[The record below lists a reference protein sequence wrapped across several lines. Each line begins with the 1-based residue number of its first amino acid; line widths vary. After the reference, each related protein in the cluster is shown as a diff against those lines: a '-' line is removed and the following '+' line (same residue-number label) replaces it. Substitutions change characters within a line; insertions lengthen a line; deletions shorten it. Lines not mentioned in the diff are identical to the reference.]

1 MSLTLPSAFTTKTIL
16 KENWLVQLWY
26 DDEAED
32 KFRGLSFYDTRV
44 EGTDTVDYKG
54 CILNKPTIRESINL
68 EDSTAKTSNVSITL
82 ANFIDND
89 GEKFSRKLLNGT
101 NKFLNRSV
109 KIYIQP
115 DDTNDLYSCLLVY
128 TGRLTTISQ
137 TTDKISLNIVA
148 QRAWDNISIPTTRTA
163 TNIPVPIVYGNYTNN
178 AQNTFQDAITVYPMP
193 KLRTDGDDIYY
204 ATPKSY
210 GSGCFPHYYDDNIK
224 KFIIMGQY
232 GSGTSTLDS
241 DNAIV
246 VDNRLN
252 RGVYYLRPTKVKDHT
267 DWDGSSPENVID
279 TNTTSSTTQNI
290 AFSVSGLGG
299 TNTVR
304 KTLKL
309 SMPQIKGQFSSLKLQ
324 LKGSVVIN
332 TASYNSGASSIIS
345 LSDTTFANNTSDPN
359 NLGTT
364 YIYKTQTA
372 TTGTYNTSGA
382 GAGSAYTELNLYD
395 KYERKTDSG
404 RDLDGAISATDYIIK
419 IDSSSDDFK
428 AGTIIKIDDE
438 LMKIVSRFPL
448 TTLFIVERGYSYST
462 SATHSDNTDIYIISE
477 GSYTLP
483 SEINIQALV
492 YALSTSGSGSISL
505 DVDFVLEDFY
515 LVIGVENAV
524 TREPQATQEAIE
536 QTDLLYA
543 SGDGLTETYSGSNGT
558 AFEIHE
564 QHRDLMKRFTNY
576 TGTPTGWSDLDS
588 ARNWQ
593 SRYWILESTPLIDHL
608 EKLQYEGGFIARFNG
623 QNEFQ
628 YIFIAN
634 SPSVNATLDADDI
647 SDISVSTV
655 DFFSLVSKMDIEY
668 ELHPAES
675 KYNTSV
681 TSTNSSTRTE
691 YNIQSAENTKNIKL
705 DAYVSPTIPSSAS
718 SNKNDDFYSYYNH
731 IVGSPRTIINFTV
744 VNPNYFGLDVGD
756 VIGFDGQDNFD
767 NVLMVFAS
775 SWDDFSFMITDVSR
789 SVGSLKITAR
799 EI

>member
-16 KENWLVQLWY
+16 KENWLIELYY
-26 DDEAED
+26 DNAGED
-32 KFRGLSFYDTRV
+32 DFRGLSFYDTRV
-44 EGTDTVDYKG
+44 EGTSTVDYKG

-68 EDSTAKTSNVSITL
+68 ENSTAKTSNVSLTI
-82 ANFIDND
+82 ANFIDID
-89 GEKFSRKLLNGT
+89 GFKFSTKLLLGT
-101 NKFLNRSV
+101 NKFLNRIV

-115 DDTNDLYSCLLVY
+115 DDTNQRIDCLLVY
-128 TGRLTTISQ
+128 TGRLVTIAQ
-137 TTDKISLNIVA
+137 TTDKITLNIVA
-148 QRAWDNISIPTTRTA
+148 QRAWDNISIPTARTA
-163 TNIPVPIVYGNYTNN
+163 TNIPVPVVYGNYTNN
-178 AQNTFQDAITVYPMP
+178 PQNTFQNAITVYPMP

-210 GSGCFPHYYDDNIK
+210 SSGCIPHYYDDNIK

-232 GSGTSTLDS
+232 GHGTSTLDS
-241 DNAIV
+241 DNGIV

-252 RGVYYLRPTKVKDHT
+252 RGVYFLRPTKVKDHT
-267 DWDGSSPENVID
+267 DWDGSSPENIID

-299 TNTVR
+299 TNVVR

-324 LKGSVVIN
+324 LKASVIIN
-332 TASYNSGASSIIS
+332 TASYNTGGQSIVT
-345 LSDTTFANNTSDPN
+345 LSDTTFANDTSDSN

-364 YIYKTQTA
+364 YISKNQTA
-372 TTGTYNTSGA
+372 STGTYNTSGA
-382 GAGSAYTELNLYD
+382 GDGSAYTEINLYD

-428 AGTIIKIDDE
+428 TGTIIKIDDE
-438 LMKIVSRFPL
+438 LMKIASRFPL
-448 TTLFIVERGYSYST
+448 TTLFVVERGYSYST
-462 SATHSDNTDIYIISE
+462 SATHTNNTDIFIISE

-492 YALSTSGSGSISL
+492 YALSTSSSGSISL
-505 DVDFVLEDFY
+505 DVDFTLKDFY

-524 TREPQATQEAIE
+524 AREPQATQESIE
-536 QTDLLYA
+536 QTNLLYS
-543 SGDGLTETYSGSNGT
+543 SGDGLTETYSGSNGN

-576 TGTPTGWSDLDS
+576 TGTPTGWSNLDS
-588 ARNWQ
+588 ARSWQ

-623 QNEFQ
+623 QNQFQ

-634 SPSVNATLDADDI
+634 SPSINFTLNKDDI
-647 SDISVSTV
+647 SDINVSTI

-668 ELHPAES
+668 ELHPAEN

-681 TSTNSSTRTE
+681 TSTNSSTRTN

-705 DAYVSPTIPSSAS
+705 DAYVSPTIPTNAS

-731 IVGSPRTIINFTV
+731 IVGSPRIIINFTII
-744 VNPNYFGLDVGD
+744 NPNYFGLDVGD
-756 VIGFDGQDNFD
+756 IIAFDGQNGFD
-767 NVLMVFAS
+767 DVLMVFAS
-775 SWDDFSFMITDVSR
+775 SFDDFKFMITDVNR
-789 SVGSLKITAR
+789 SVGNLKITAR

>member
-32 KFRGLSFYDTRV
+32 KFRGLAFYDTRV

-68 EDSTAKTSNVSITL
+68 ENSTAKTSNVSITL

-89 GEKFSRKLLNGT
+89 GQKFSRKLLNGT

-148 QRAWDNISIPTTRTA
+148 QRAWDNISIPTARTA
-163 TNIPVPIVYGNYTNN
+163 TNIPVPVVYGNYTNN

-232 GSGTSTLDS
+232 ASGTTTLDS

-267 DWDGSSPENVID
+267 DWDGSNPENVID

-299 TNTVR
+299 TNTVE

-309 SMPQIKGQFSSLKLQ
+309 SMPQIKGQFSSLKLN

-332 TASYNSGASSIIS
+332 TASYNSGAVSFIR
-345 LSDTTFANNTSDPN
+345 LSDTSFASNTSDTTIV
-359 NLGTT
+359 GTPF
-364 YIYKTQTA
+364 IAKDQT
-372 TTGTYNTSGA
+372 TSTGTYNTSGA
-382 GAGSAYTELNLYD
+382 GASSAYTEIDLYD

-428 AGTIIKIDDE
+428 NGTIIKIDDE
-438 LMKIVSRFPL
+438 LMKIVHRVPL
-448 TTLFIVERGYSYST
+448 TTLFVAERGYSYST
-462 SATHSDNTDIYIISE
+462 SATHSDNTDIFIISE

-483 SEINIQALV
+483 SEINIRALV
-492 YALSTSGSGSISL
+492 SALSTSSSGSISL

-524 TREPQATQEAIE
+524 AREPQATQEAIE

-543 SGDGLTETYSGSNGT
+543 SGDGLTETYSGSNGN

-588 ARNWQ
+588 ARSWQ

-705 DAYVSPTIPSSAS
+705 DAYVSPTIPTSAS

-775 SWDDFSFMITDVSR
+775 SWDDFSFMITDVNR

>member
-148 QRAWDNISIPTTRTA
+148 QRAWDNISIPTARTA
-163 TNIPVPIVYGNYTNN
+163 TNIPVPVVYGNYTNN

-364 YIYKTQTA
+364 YISKDQTA

-462 SATHSDNTDIYIISE
+462 SATHSDNTDIYIIDE

-492 YALSTSGSGSISL
+492 YAVSASSSGSISL

-524 TREPQATQEAIE
+524 AREPQATQESIE

-543 SGDGLTETYSGSNGT
+543 SGDGLTETYSGSNGN
-558 AFEIHE
+558 AYEIHE

-588 ARNWQ
+588 ARSWQ

>member
-163 TNIPVPIVYGNYTNN
+163 TNIPVPVVYGNYTNN

-364 YIYKTQTA
+364 YISKDQTA

-462 SATHSDNTDIYIISE
+462 SATHSDNTDIYIIDE

-492 YALSTSGSGSISL
+492 YAVSASSSGSISL

-524 TREPQATQEAIE
+524 AREPQATQESIE

-543 SGDGLTETYSGSNGT
+543 SGDGLTETYSGSNGN
-558 AFEIHE
+558 AYEIHE

-588 ARNWQ
+588 ARSWQ

-756 VIGFDGQDNFD
+756 VINFDGQDNFD

>member
-32 KFRGLSFYDTRV
+32 KFRGLAFYDTRV

-68 EDSTAKTSNVSITL
+68 ENSTAKTSNVSITL

-115 DDTNDLYSCLLVY
+115 DDTDDLYSCLLVY

-163 TNIPVPIVYGNYTNN
+163 TNIPVPVVYGNYTNN

-309 SMPQIKGQFSSLKLQ
+309 SMPQIKGQFSSLKLN

-345 LSDTTFANNTSDPN
+345 LTDTTFANNTNDPN

-382 GAGSAYTELNLYD
+382 GAGSAYTELDLYD

-428 AGTIIKIDDE
+428 AGIIIKIDDE

-448 TTLFIVERGYSYST
+448 TTLFVVERGYSYST

-524 TREPQATQEAIE
+524 AREPQATQETIE

-543 SGDGLTETYSGSNGT
+543 SGDGLTETYSGSNGN

-681 TSTNSSTRTE
+681 TSTNSSTRTD

-705 DAYVSPTIPSSAS
+705 DAYVSPTIPTSAS

-756 VIGFDGQDNFD
+756 VIAFDGQDNFD

>member
-16 KENWLVQLWY
+16 KTNWLVELY
-26 DDEAED
+26 FDSEGEDD
-32 KFRGLSFYDTRV
+32 FRGLSFYDTRV

-68 EDSTAKTSNVSITL
+68 EDSTAKTSNVSLTL

-89 GEKFSRKLLNGT
+89 GQKFSRKLLNGS
-101 NKFLNRSV
+101 NNYLNRSV

-115 DDTNDLYSCLLVY
+115 DDTNDRSDCLLIY

-137 TTDKISLNIVA
+137 TTDKISINIVA

-163 TNIPVPIVYGNYTNN
+163 TNIPVPVVYGNYTNN

-232 GSGTSTLDS
+232 AHGTTTLDS
-241 DNAIV
+241 DNAVV

-252 RGVYYLRPTKVKDHT
+252 RGVYLLRPTKVKDHT
-267 DWDGSSPENVID
+267 DWDGSNPENSID

-290 AFSVSGLGG
+290 AFSVSGIGG
-299 TNTVR
+299 TNVVR

-324 LKGSVVIN
+324 LKASVVIN
-332 TASYNSGASSIIS
+332 TASYNTGGQSIIS
-345 LSDTTFANNTSDPN
+345 LSDTTFANDTSDPN
-359 NLGTT
+359 NLGTA
-364 YIYKTQTA
+364 YISKNQTA
-372 TTGTYNTSGA
+372 STGTYNTSGA
-382 GAGSAYTELNLYD
+382 GDSSSYTEINLFD

-404 RDLDGAISATDYIIK
+404 RDLDGAISATDSIIK

-428 AGTIIKIDDE
+428 SGTIIKIDDE
-438 LMKIVSRFPL
+438 LMHIVNRFPL

-462 SATHSDNTDIYIISE
+462 SATHSDNTDIFIISE

-483 SEINIQALV
+483 TEINIQALV
-492 YALSTSGSGSISL
+492 FALSASGSGSISL
-505 DVDFVLEDFY
+505 DVDFILKDFY
-515 LVIGVENAV
+515 LVIGVENA
-524 TREPQATQEAIE
+524 TAREPQATQESIE
-536 QTDLLYA
+536 QTNLLYS
-543 SGDGLTETYSGSNGT
+543 SGDGLTETYSGSNGD
-558 AFEIHE
+558 AFEIHK

-634 SPSVNATLDADDI
+634 SPSVTATLDGEDI
-647 SDISVSTV
+647 SDINISTV

-681 TSTNSSTRTE
+681 TSTNSNTRTR

-756 VIGFDGQDNFD
+756 VIAFDGQNNFD
-767 NVLMVFAS
+767 DVLMVFAT
-775 SWDDFSFMITDVSR
+775 SWDDFNFMITDVSR

>member
-89 GEKFSRKLLNGT
+89 GQKFSRKLLNGT

-115 DDTNDLYSCLLVY
+115 DDTNDLSSCLLVY

-148 QRAWDNISIPTTRTA
+148 QRAWDNISIPTTRTT
-163 TNIPVPIVYGNYTNN
+163 TNIPVPVVYGNYTNN

-267 DWDGSSPENVID
+267 DWDGSNPENVID

-364 YIYKTQTA
+364 YISKDQTA

-462 SATHSDNTDIYIISE
+462 SATHSDNTDIYIIDE

-492 YALSTSGSGSISL
+492 YAVSASSSGSISL
-505 DVDFVLEDFY
+505 NVDFVLEDFY

-524 TREPQATQEAIE
+524 AREPQATQEAIE

-543 SGDGLTETYSGSNGT
+543 SGDGLTETYSGSNGN

-588 ARNWQ
+588 ARSWQ

-681 TSTNSSTRTE
+681 TSTNSNTRTD

-705 DAYVSPTIPSSAS
+705 DAYVSPTIPTSAS

-731 IVGSPRTIINFTV
+731 IVGSPRTIINFTI

-756 VIGFDGQDNFD
+756 VINFDGQDNFD

>member
-89 GEKFSRKLLNGT
+89 GQKFSRKLLNGT

-115 DDTNDLYSCLLVY
+115 DDTNDLSSCLLVY

-148 QRAWDNISIPTTRTA
+148 QRAWDNISIPTTRTT
-163 TNIPVPIVYGNYTNN
+163 TNIPVPVVYGNYTNN

-267 DWDGSSPENVID
+267 DWDGSNPENVID

-364 YIYKTQTA
+364 YISKDQTA

-462 SATHSDNTDIYIISE
+462 SATHSDNTDIYIIDE

-492 YALSTSGSGSISL
+492 YAVSASSSGSISL

-524 TREPQATQEAIE
+524 AREPQATQEAIE

-543 SGDGLTETYSGSNGT
+543 SGDGLTETYSGSNGN

-588 ARNWQ
+588 ARSWQ

-681 TSTNSSTRTE
+681 TSTNSNTRTD

-705 DAYVSPTIPSSAS
+705 DAYVSPTIPTSAS

-731 IVGSPRTIINFTV
+731 IVGSPRTIINFTI

-756 VIGFDGQDNFD
+756 VINFDGQDNFD

>member
-89 GEKFSRKLLNGT
+89 GQKFSRKLLNGT

-115 DDTNDLYSCLLVY
+115 DDTNDLSSCLLVY

-163 TNIPVPIVYGNYTNN
+163 TNIPVPVVYGNYTNN

-267 DWDGSSPENVID
+267 DWDGSNPENVID

-364 YIYKTQTA
+364 YISKDQTA

-462 SATHSDNTDIYIISE
+462 SATHSDNTDIYIIDE

-492 YALSTSGSGSISL
+492 YAVSASSSGSISL

-524 TREPQATQEAIE
+524 AREPQATQEAIE

-543 SGDGLTETYSGSNGT
+543 SGDGLTETYSGSNGN

-588 ARNWQ
+588 ARSWQ

-681 TSTNSSTRTE
+681 TSTNSNTRTD

-705 DAYVSPTIPSSAS
+705 DAYVSPTIPTSAS

-731 IVGSPRTIINFTV
+731 IVGSPRTIINFTI

-756 VIGFDGQDNFD
+756 VINFDGQDNFD

>member
-89 GEKFSRKLLNGT
+89 GQKFSRKLLNGT

-115 DDTNDLYSCLLVY
+115 DDTNDLSSCLLVY

-163 TNIPVPIVYGNYTNN
+163 TNIPVPVVYGNYTNN

-267 DWDGSSPENVID
+267 DWDGSNPENVID

-364 YIYKTQTA
+364 YISKDQTA

-404 RDLDGAISATDYIIK
+404 RDLDGAISATDYIIQ

-462 SATHSDNTDIYIISE
+462 SATHSDNTDIYIIDE

-492 YALSTSGSGSISL
+492 YAVSASSSGSISL

-524 TREPQATQEAIE
+524 AREPQATQEAIE

-543 SGDGLTETYSGSNGT
+543 SGDGLTETYSGSNGN

-588 ARNWQ
+588 ARSWQ

-681 TSTNSSTRTE
+681 TSTNSNTRTD

-705 DAYVSPTIPSSAS
+705 DAYVSPTIPTSAS

-731 IVGSPRTIINFTV
+731 IVGSPRTIINFTI

-756 VIGFDGQDNFD
+756 VINFDGQDNFD

>member
-163 TNIPVPIVYGNYTNN
+163 TNIPVPVVYGNYTNN

-267 DWDGSSPENVID
+267 DWDGSNPENVID

-364 YIYKTQTA
+364 YILKDQTA

-404 RDLDGAISATDYIIK
+404 RDLDGAISATDYIIQ

-462 SATHSDNTDIYIISE
+462 SATHSDNTDIYIIDE

-492 YALSTSGSGSISL
+492 YAVSASSSGSISL

-524 TREPQATQEAIE
+524 AREPQATQEAIE

-543 SGDGLTETYSGSNGT
+543 SGDGLTETYSGSNGN

-588 ARNWQ
+588 ARSWQ

-681 TSTNSSTRTE
+681 TSTNSNTRTD

-705 DAYVSPTIPSSAS
+705 DAYVSPTIPTSAS

-744 VNPNYFGLDVGD
+744 VNPSYFGLDVGD
-756 VIGFDGQDNFD
+756 VINFDGQDNFD